1 MLKVISEHGVPQ
13 AGVTRVAEA
22 AGVSEGTLYK
32 YFNSRT
38 EMLIAALDSILAQ
51 MLELIGSAH
60 DASALERLR
69 TIGKHHSEMLKGERG
84 GFTYPWVEFIAAGPQ
99 VGLREAVAR
108 TQQAAFKVLSEIVE
122 EGKAQGTI
130 REDIDTDRV
139 AWAWYTFAWAEN
151 ISCLIGLNE
160 YVEGGHSAYILD
172 LILKDA
178 APQG

>member
-1 MLKVISEHGVPQ
+1 ML
-13 AGVTRVAEA
+13 R
-22 AGVSEGTLYK
+22 
-32 YFNSRT
+32 
-38 EMLIAALDSILAQ
+38 
-51 MLELIGSAH
+51 
-60 DASALERLR
+60 
-69 TIGKHHSEMLKGERG
+69 GERG